1 MEIQFAIVR
10 SENREY
16 LCYKAGEAYVDASNP
31 MIAFTAGEDEFEIV
45 EPDSSFRQKEYEFRG
60 ERYYLVP
67 RFYRNG
73 WLALI
78 LVMVED
84 EDEYIVLS
92 VNLEEM
98 DALGLPDRTFIDVNN
113 YPDALD
119 FLVEN
124 RLATD
129 SGYKRRSG
137 FVEYP
142 MAMLNLPLLYQH
154 NPQIFQ
160 KAKHRAIRRRML
172 LKRIVPKNESVR
184 FRRLNVQDGV
194 LITQSVRY
202 LLCLYRPPSS
212 FYSQPPGYP
221 ATARFLL

>member
-16 LCYKAGEAYVDASNP
+16 LCYKAGEAYVDDSNP
-31 MIAFTAGEDEFEIV
+31 MIAFAAGEDEFEIV

-60 ERYYLVP
+60 EQYYLVP
-67 RFYRNG
+67 EFYRNG
-73 WLALI
+73 WLALT

-98 DALGLPDRTFIDVNN
+98 DALGLPDRTFIDVNH
-113 YPDALD
+113 YPEAME
-119 FLVEN
+119 FLVKN
-124 RLATD
+124 GLATD
-129 SGYKRRSG
+129 SEYKRRSG

-160 KAKHRAIRRRML
+160 KANIEL
-172 LKRIVPKNESVR
+172 FGEEC
-184 FRRLNVQDGV
+184 F
-194 LITQSVRY
+194 
-202 LLCLYRPPSS
+202 
-212 FYSQPPGYP
+212 
-221 ATARFLL
+221 

>member
-10 SENREY
+10 SGNGEY
-16 LCYKAGEAYVDASNP
+16 LCYKATDSIYIDASNP
-31 MIAFTAGEDEFEIV
+31 MITFTSGEDEFEIM
-45 EPDSSFRQKEYEFRG
+45 EPDKSFVHKEYEFRG
-60 ERYYLVP
+60 ERFYLMP

-113 YPDALD
+113 CPDALD
-119 FLVEN
+119 FLMAN
-124 RLATD
+124 GLATD

-142 MAMLNLPLLYQH
+142 MVMLNLPLLYQH
-154 NPQIFQ
+154 APGKFQ
-160 KAKHRAIRRRML
+160 EANIEFFK
-172 LKRIVPKNESVR
+172 
-184 FRRLNVQDGV
+184 
-194 LITQSVRY
+194 
-202 LLCLYRPPSS
+202 
-212 FYSQPPGYP
+212 
-221 ATARFLL
+221 